1 MYEAGSDRVGDQSEH
16 DRHRAGRLQ
25 QRADGGGTK
34 SENDVGGVR
43 GQFGGVSPDR
53 ISIAGGPRSSSTLLC
68 YASVTEITLPLQK
81 SRKKQS
87 AVTGILVQGP
97 NTSPG
102 RVRLGCRT
110 EKLIM
115 TMTSRE
121 WEVATLVA
129 KGLSNK
135 EIARHLNAREGTVK
149 IHLHNIYEKLAI
161 KNRTVLALMTQRV
174 IESGS
179 SEDRKGGAALAEAV
193 AAA

>member
-1 MYEAGSDRVGDQSEH
+1 VKRWRNAAMALRWTAAG
-16 DRHRAGRLQ
+16 
-25 QRADGGGTK
+25 
-34 SENDVGGVR
+34 
-43 GQFGGVSPDR
+43 
-53 ISIAGGPRSSSTLLC
+53 IA
-68 YASVTEITLPLQK
+68 YFVTLPLQG
-81 SRKKQS
+81 SRKRYRNPEKTQS

-97 NTSPG
+97 DTSTG

>member
-1 MYEAGSDRVGDQSEH
+1 MLDDYAIAVGSSLASKNSASLLGERPHIGLHKVCCRPTS
-16 DRHRAGRLQ
+16 ARL
-25 QRADGGGTK
+25 T
-34 SENDVGGVR
+34 
-43 GQFGGVSPDR
+43 
-53 ISIAGGPRSSSTLLC
+53 GGPHNGPRYLL
-68 YASVTEITLPLQK
+68 VTLPLLK
-81 SRKKQS
+81 SRKTQP
-87 AVTGILVQGP
+87 AVTGILLHGP
-97 NTSPG
+97 DTSTG
-102 RVRLGCRT
+102 RVRLGCRG

-135 EIARHLNAREGTVK
+135 EIARLLNAREGTVK

>member
-1 MYEAGSDRVGDQSEH
+1 
-16 DRHRAGRLQ
+16 
-25 QRADGGGTK
+25 
-34 SENDVGGVR
+34 
-43 GQFGGVSPDR
+43 
-53 ISIAGGPRSSSTLLC
+53 
-68 YASVTEITLPLQK
+68 
-81 SRKKQS
+81 
-87 AVTGILVQGP
+87 
-97 NTSPG
+97 
-102 RVRLGCRT
+102 
-110 EKLIM
+110 M

-121 WEVATLVA
+121 WEVATLIA

-135 EIARHLNAREGTVK
+135 EIARLLNAREGTVK